1 MGPPAVIPLAVIPIE
16 LDDTDGHRSKGE
28 SGVPPL
34 LRYCTLIASESSPPL
49 DSLRLASARSV
60 AVP

>member
-1 MGPPAVIPLAVIPIE
+1 MGPPAVIPLE
-16 LDDTDGHRSKGE
+16 RDDTDGHRSEGE